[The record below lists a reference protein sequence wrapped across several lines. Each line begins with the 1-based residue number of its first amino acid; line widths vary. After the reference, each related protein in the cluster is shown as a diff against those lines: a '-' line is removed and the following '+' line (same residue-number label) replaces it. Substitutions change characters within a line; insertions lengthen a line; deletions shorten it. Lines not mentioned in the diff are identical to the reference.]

1 MSRTVLRTTSRI
13 AFGAFGQIICLA
25 AASFLWSGPAA
36 AQKSKDEL
44 RFAINDMFPVA
55 DPYVFPL
62 DEAGVVTRTI
72 YSPLFAFQ
80 EKEKRFVGL
89 IAKSWRVVSPGV
101 YEFDLRDDVTFHS
114 GNKLTADDV
123 VYTLNFFADP
133 QAKIRFKP
141 RYDWFQPVEKLGPYK
156 VRIRSKIPQADDFAK
171 LAYRSRIFDKKI
183 HEPLGFEKYGDYG
196 RISGSGTGPYKMVSL
211 DKQRVVLEKFKDV
224 KDDVQRQAVNR
235 YVGIH
240 MPDEQSQ
247 IAQLLTGGIDAIRNV
262 SPDNAKSLGQRPEL
276 RVKNVASG
284 DLVYITLDA
293 AGRSKNKAM
302 TDQRVRKALMMAI
315 DRDAL
320 IKNIVPGAGSA
331 EKLKAICFDWTV
343 DCSYTTQT
351 QSYDPST
358 AKRLLAE
365 AGFPN
370 GFDLQLDVHEP
381 VREIAE
387 AVAGDLRRVGIRA
400 SVQPMPLA
408 VYVKKRGD
416 GEFTAFMGFYPT
428 SAQPDTGNILDFF
441 FGQDRDYYKDDL
453 LLKAMN
459 EGSRE
464 FDDKKRQAVYRAA
477 IDRVNEMNYIVPFS
491 SLPTAY
497 AMSKDVDIAPDVFS
511 YTAVYLND
519 LVWAGYKG
527 K

>member
-1 MSRTVLRTTSRI
+1 MSRNVLRISRRI
-13 AFGAFGQIICLA
+13 VSVVAGLAVSSLVGGAPAF
-25 AASFLWSGPAA
+25 

-101 YEFDLRDDVTFHS
+101 YEFELRDDVTFHS

-133 QAKIRFKP
+133 QAKIRFKQ
-141 RYDWFQPVEKLGPYK
+141 RYDWFHPVEKLGPYK
-156 VRIRSKIPQADDFAK
+156 VRIRAKTPQADDFAK

-183 HEPLGFEKYGDYG
+183 HEPLGYEKYGDYG
-196 RISGSGTGPYKMVSL
+196 RTSGSGSGPYRMVSI
-211 DKQRVVLEKFKDV
+211 DKQKIVLEKFKDV
-224 KDDVQRQAVNR
+224 KDTVQRQAVGR
-235 YVGIH
+235 YIGIH

-247 IAQLLTGGIDAIRNV
+247 IAQILTGGIDAIRNV
-262 SPDNAKSLGQRPEL
+262 SPDNAKSLSQNPNL
-276 RVKNVASG
+276 KVKNVPSG

-293 AGRSKNKAM
+293 AGRSKNQAM

-315 DRDAL
+315 DRDSL
-320 IKNIVPGAGSA
+320 IKNIVPGAGTA
-331 EKLKAICFDWTV
+331 EKMKAICFDWTV
-343 DCSYTTQT
+343 DCSYTTQS

-370 GFDLQLDVHEP
+370 GFDIQLDVHEP

-387 AVAGDLRRVGIRA
+387 AVAGELRKVGIRA

-408 VYVKKRGD
+408 VYVKRRGD

-441 FGQDRDYYKDDL
+441 FGQDRDYYKDEL
-453 LLKAMN
+453 LLKSMN
-459 EGSRE
+459 EGPAE
-464 FDDKKRQAVYRAA
+464 LDEKKRQVMYRQAV
-477 IDRVNEMNYIVPFS
+477 DRVNEMNYILPFS

-497 AMSKDVDIAPDVFS
+497 ATSKDVDIAPDVFS

>member
-1 MSRTVLRTTSRI
+1 MSRSVSRI
-13 AFGAFGQIICLA
+13 TFGAFGLA
-25 AASFLWSGPAA
+25 VSSLLWSGMAL

-72 YSPLFAFQ
+72 YSPLFAYQ

-89 IAKSWRVVSPGV
+89 VAKAWRIVDPGV
-101 YEFDLRDDVTFHS
+101 YEFDIRDDITFHS

-123 VYTLNFFADP
+123 IYTLNFFADP
-133 QAKIRFKP
+133 QAKIRFKQ
-141 RYDWFQPVEKLGPYK
+141 RYDWFHPVEKLGEYK
-156 VRIRSKIPQADDFAK
+156 IRIRAKVPQADDFAK

-196 RISGSGTGPYKMVSL
+196 RISGSGSGPYKMVSI
-211 DKQRVVLEKFKDV
+211 DKQKIVVEKFAGV
-224 KDDVQRQAVNR
+224 KDDVQRQAVGR

-247 IAQLLTGGIDAIRNV
+247 IAQLLTGGIDAIRSV
-262 SPDNAKSLGQRPEL
+262 SPDNAKSLSQNPNL
-276 RVKNVASG
+276 TVKNVASG
-284 DLVYITLDA
+284 DIVYITLDA

-320 IKNIVPGAGSA
+320 IKNIVPGAGTA
-331 EKLKAICFDWTV
+331 EKMKAICFDWTV
-343 DCSYTTQT
+343 DCTYTTQT

-365 AGFPN
+365 AGYPN
-370 GFDLQLDVHEP
+370 GFDMQLDVHEP

-387 AVAGDLRRVGIRA
+387 AVAGELRKVGIRA

-453 LLKAMN
+453 LLKAMS
-459 EGSRE
+459 EGPAE
-464 FDDKKRQAVYRAA
+464 LDEKKRQPMFRAA
-477 IDRVNEMNYIVPFS
+477 VDRVNEMNYIVPFS

-497 AMSKDVDIAPDVFS
+497 AMSKDVTIAPDVFS
-511 YTAVYLND
+511 YSAVYLND
-519 LVWAGYKG
+519 LVWADYKG

>member
-1 MSRTVLRTTSRI
+1 MSRTVSRAALCSLFAI
-13 AFGAFGQIICLA
+13 TALSLFVGAPAF
-25 AASFLWSGPAA
+25 

-55 DPYVFPL
+55 DPYVFPH

-80 EKEKRFVGL
+80 EKEKKFVGL
-89 IAKSWRVVSPGV
+89 VAKAWRVVSPGV
-101 YEFDLRDDVTFHS
+101 YEFDLRDDITFHS

-123 VYTLNFFADP
+123 IYTLNFFADP
-133 QAKIRFKP
+133 AAKIRFKQ
-141 RYDWFQPVEKLGPYK
+141 RYDWFHPVEKLGEYN
-156 VRIRSKIPQADDFAK
+156 VRIRAKVPQSDDFAK
-171 LAYRSRIFDKKI
+171 LAYRSRILDKKI
-183 HEPLGFEKYGDYG
+183 HEPLGYEKYGDYG
-196 RISGSGTGPYKMVSL
+196 RISASGSGPYKMVSI
-211 DKQRVVLEKFKDV
+211 DKQKIVLEKFTNV

-235 YVGIH
+235 YVGIN

-247 IAQLLTGGIDAIRNV
+247 IAQLLTGGVDAIRNV
-262 SPDNAKSLGQRPEL
+262 SPDNAKSLGQNPNL
-276 RVKNVASG
+276 KVKNVASG
-284 DLVYITLDA
+284 DIVYITLDA

-302 TDQRVRKALMMAI
+302 TDQRVRKALMMSI
-315 DRDAL
+315 DRDSL
-320 IKNIVPGAGSA
+320 IRNIVPGAGTA
-331 EKLKAICFDWTV
+331 DKLKMICFEWTL
-343 DCSYTTQT
+343 DCSSTTQT
-351 QSYDPST
+351 QSYDPNT

-370 GFDLQLDVHEP
+370 GLDLQLDVHEP

-387 AVAGDLRRVGIRA
+387 AVAGELRKVGIRA

-428 SAQPDTGNILDFF
+428 SAQPEAGNIMDFF
-441 FGQDRDYYKDDL
+441 FGQDRDYYRDDI

-459 EGSRE
+459 EGPAE
-464 FDDKKRQAVYRAA
+464 FDEKKRQAMYRTAV
-477 IDRVNEMNYIVPFS
+477 DRVNEMNYIVPFS

-519 LVWAGYKG
+519 LVWADYKG

>member
-1 MSRTVLRTTSRI
+1 MSRTVSRVVSSLS
-13 AFGAFGQIICLA
+13 AVSALTLLA
-25 AASFLWSGPAA
+25 GEPAV

-72 YSPLFAFQ
+72 YSPLLAFK
-80 EKEKRFVGL
+80 EKEKRAVGL
-89 IAKSWRVVSPGV
+89 IAKSWQTVSPGV
-101 YEFDLRDDVTFHS
+101 YEFELRDDITFHS

-123 VYTLNFFADP
+123 IYTLNFFANP
-133 QAKIRFKP
+133 AAKIRFKQ
-141 RYDWFQPVEKLGPYK
+141 RYDWFHPVEKLGEYK
-156 VRIRSKIPQADDFAK
+156 VRIRAKIPQADDLLK

-183 HEPLGFEKYGDYG
+183 HEPLGYEKYGDYG
-196 RISGSGTGPYKMVSL
+196 RVSGSGSGPYRMVSI
-211 DKQRVVLEKFKDV
+211 DKQKIVLEKFTGV
-224 KDDVQRQAVNR
+224 KDDVQRQGVGR

-247 IAQLLTGGIDAIRNV
+247 IAQILTGGIDAIRNV
-262 SPDNAKSLGQRPEL
+262 SPDNAKSLGQNPNL
-276 RVKNVASG
+276 RVENVQSG
-284 DLVYITLDA
+284 DIVYITLDA

-302 TDQRVRKALMMAI
+302 TDQRVRKAFMMAI
-315 DRDAL
+315 DRDSL
-320 IKNIVPGAGSA
+320 IKNIVPGAGTA
-331 EKLKAICFDWTV
+331 EKLKAICFDWTL
-343 DCSYTTQT
+343 DCTYTTQT

-365 AGFPN
+365 AGFPT
-370 GFDLQLDVHEP
+370 GFDIQIDVHEP

-387 AVAGDLRRVGIRA
+387 AVAGELRKVGIRA

-428 SAQPDTGNILDFF
+428 TAQPDTGNIIDFF
-441 FGQDRDYYKDDL
+441 FGQDRDYYKDDI
-453 LLKAMN
+453 LLKAMSA
-459 EGSRE
+459 GPAE
-464 FDDKKRQAVYRAA
+464 FDQKKRQAIYRTA

-497 AMSKDVDIAPDVFS
+497 ATTKDVKIMPDVFS

-519 LVWAGYKG
+519 LVWADYKG

>member
-1 MSRTVLRTTSRI
+1 MSRTVSRI
-13 AFGAFGQIICLA
+13 TFGAFGLA
-25 AASFLWSGPAA
+25 AASLFWGGPAL

-72 YSPLFAFQ
+72 FSPLFAFQ
-80 EKEKRFVGL
+80 EKEKKFVGL
-89 IAKSWRVVSPGV
+89 IAKSWRTVEPGV
-101 YEFDLRDDVTFHS
+101 YEFDIRDDITFHS

-123 VYTLNFFADP
+123 VYTLNFFSDP
-133 QAKIRFKP
+133 QVKIRFKQ
-141 RYDWFQPVEKLGPYK
+141 RYAWFDPVEKLGPYK
-156 VRIRSKIPQADDFAK
+156 IRIRAKVPQADDLAK
-171 LAYRSRIFDKKI
+171 LAYRFRIFDKKI
-183 HEPLGFEKYGDYG
+183 HEPLGYDKYADYG
-196 RISGSGTGPYKMVSL
+196 RISASGTGPYKMVSI
-211 DKQRVVLEKFKDV
+211 DKQKIVLEKFKDV
-224 KDDVQRQAVNR
+224 KDNVQRQPVGR

-262 SPDNAKSLGQRPEL
+262 TPDNAKSLAQHPNL
-276 RVKNVASG
+276 TVKNVPSG
-284 DLVYITLDA
+284 DIVYITLDA
-293 AGRSKNKAM
+293 AGRSSNKVM
-302 TDQRVRKALMMAI
+302 TDQRVRKAFMMAI
-315 DRDAL
+315 DRDSL
-320 IKNIVPGAGSA
+320 IKNIVPGAGTA
-331 EKLKAICFDWTV
+331 EKLKYICFDWTV
-343 DCSYTTQT
+343 DCTATTEAQG
-351 QSYDPST
+351 YDPST

-365 AGFPN
+365 AGYPN
-370 GFDLQLDVHEP
+370 GFDMQLDVHEP
-381 VREIAE
+381 VRDIAE
-387 AVAGDLRRVGIRA
+387 AVAGDLRKVGIRA
-400 SVQPMPLA
+400 SVQPAPLT

-453 LLKAMN
+453 ILKAMT
-459 EGSRE
+459 EGPRE
-464 FDDKKRQAVYRAA
+464 LDETKRRAMYRAA

-497 AMSKDVDIAPDVFS
+497 AMSKDVAIMPDVFS
-511 YTAVYLND
+511 YTAVYMND
-519 LVWAGYKG
+519 LVWADYKG

>member
-1 MSRTVLRTTSRI
+1 MSRTVSRIASHIVPRI
-13 AFGAFGQIICLA
+13 AFGAFGLA
-25 AASFLWSGPAA
+25 AASLFWGAPAA

-80 EKEKRFVGL
+80 EKEKKFVGL
-89 IAKSWRVVSPGV
+89 VAKSWRTVSPGV
-101 YEFDLRDDVTFHS
+101 YEFDLRDDITFHS

-133 QAKIRFKP
+133 QVKIRFKQ

-156 VRIRSKIPQADDFAK
+156 VRIRAKTPQADDFAK

-183 HEPLGFEKYGDYG
+183 HEPLGFDKYGDYG
-196 RISGSGTGPYKMVSL
+196 RISGSGTGPYRMVSI
-211 DKQRVVLEKFKDV
+211 DKQKIVLEKFKDV
-224 KDDVQRQAVNR
+224 KDNVQRQAVNR

-247 IAQLLTGGIDAIRNV
+247 IAQILTGGIDAIRNV
-262 SPDNAKSLGQRPEL
+262 SPDNAKALGQNPKL
-276 RVKNVASG
+276 TVKNVPSG

-320 IKNIVPGAGSA
+320 IKNIVPGAGTA
-331 EKLKAICFDWTV
+331 EKMKAICFDWTV
-343 DCSYTTQT
+343 DCSYTTQA

-365 AGFPN
+365 AGYPN
-370 GFDLQLDVHEP
+370 GFDMQLDVHEP

-387 AVAGDLRRVGIRA
+387 AVAGELRKVGIRA
-400 SVQPMPLA
+400 SVQPLPLG
-408 VYVKKRGD
+408 VYVKRRGD

-453 LLKAMN
+453 LLKAMR
-459 EGSRE
+459 EGPAE
-464 FDDKKRQAVYRAA
+464 LDEKKRQAMYREAV
-477 IDRVNEMNYIVPFS
+477 DRVNEMNYILPFS

-497 AMSKDVDIAPDVFS
+497 AMSKDVAIAPDVFS

>member
-1 MSRTVLRTTSRI
+1 MSCIVSRI
-13 AFGAFGQIICLA
+13 ANGAFGLA
-25 AASFLWSGPAA
+25 VLSIVAGGPAV

-72 YSPLFAFQ
+72 YSPLFAYD
-80 EKEKRFVGL
+80 EKAKKFIGL
-89 IAKSWRVVSPGV
+89 VAKSWRVLDPGV
-101 YEFDLRDDVTFHS
+101 YEFELRDDITFHS

-123 VYTLNFFADP
+123 IYTLNFFADDR
-133 QAKIRFKP
+133 AKIRFKQ
-141 RYDWFQPVEKLGPYK
+141 RYDWFHPVEKLGEYK
-156 VRIRSKIPQADDFAK
+156 IRIRAKTPQADDFAK

-183 HEPLGFEKYGDYG
+183 HEPLGYEKYGDYG
-196 RISGSGTGPYKMVSL
+196 RISGSGSGPYKMVSI
-211 DKQRVVLEKFKDV
+211 DKQKIVLEKFKDV
-224 KDDVQRQAVNR
+224 KDDVQRQAVGR
-235 YVGIH
+235 YIGIH

-262 SPDNAKSLGQRPEL
+262 SPDNAKSLGQNSNLSVR
-276 RVKNVASG
+276 NVPSG
-284 DLVYITLDA
+284 DIVYITLDA

-302 TDQRVRKALMMAI
+302 TDQRVRKAFMMAI

-320 IKNIVPGAGSA
+320 IKNIVPGNGTA
-331 EKLKAICFDWTV
+331 EKMKAICFDWTV
-343 DCSYTTQT
+343 DCTYTTQT

-365 AGFPN
+365 AGYPT
-370 GFDLQLDVHEP
+370 GFDLQLDAHEP
-381 VREIAE
+381 IREIAE
-387 AVAGDLRRVGIRA
+387 AVAGELRKIGIRA
-400 SVQPMPLA
+400 SVQPMPLG
-408 VYVKKRGD
+408 VYVKRRGE

-441 FGQDRDYYKDDL
+441 IGQDRDYYKDDIL
-453 LLKAMN
+453 LNAMSVGPSELEEN
-459 EGSRE
+459 
-464 FDDKKRQAVYRAA
+464 KRQAMYRKAV
-477 IDRVNEMNYIVPFS
+477 DRVNEMNYIVPFS

-511 YTAVYLND
+511 YSAVYLND